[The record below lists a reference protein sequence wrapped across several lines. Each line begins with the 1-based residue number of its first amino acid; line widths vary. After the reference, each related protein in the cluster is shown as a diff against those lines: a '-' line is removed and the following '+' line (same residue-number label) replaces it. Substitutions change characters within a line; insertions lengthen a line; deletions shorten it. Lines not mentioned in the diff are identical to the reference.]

1 MIAVAFALALSGS
14 AVAQDPEDYGVEIE
28 PLVVVGRITDPLLTV
43 HVDGDLS
50 VGSLVRSDPI
60 GVRCGG
66 HAYRYAQY
74 GKPRLCWL
82 RISRG
87 AEIVLSASG
96 PGRVTWTG
104 CEPYDDGRHCRL
116 RMGEVADV
124 RAVYSLGG

>member
-1 MIAVAFALALSGS
+1 MIAVAFALVLSGS
-14 AVAQDPEDYGVEIE
+14 AAAQDPEDYGVEIE

-43 HVDGDLS
+43 HVEGDLS
-50 VGSLVRSDPI
+50 
-60 GVRCGG
+60 
-66 HAYRYAQY
+66 
-74 GKPRLCWL
+74 WL